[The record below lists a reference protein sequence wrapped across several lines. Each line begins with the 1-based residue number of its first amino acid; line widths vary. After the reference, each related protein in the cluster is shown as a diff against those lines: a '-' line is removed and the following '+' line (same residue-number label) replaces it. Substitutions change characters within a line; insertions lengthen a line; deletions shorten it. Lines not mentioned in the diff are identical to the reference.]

1 MGVFKKVAANAQ
13 TGPPHDER
21 RHAGAAQLQDRQGVH
36 QPRHLLRG
44 PVVENVSHVG
54 TFTIKVDISS
64 NHVPRCKH
72 RPPLLQACQRTPRGQ
87 KMGPFSIKVP

>member
-44 PVVENVSHVG
+44 SVVGNVSHVG

-64 NHVPRCKH
+64 NHVSRCKH
-72 RPPLLQACQRTPRGQ
+72 RPPAAGVPADAPRAENGTFQ
-87 KMGPFSIKVP
+87 Y